1 MNLLPSA
8 RGCYCGCM
16 SLPTSLLTAVAGH
29 ACFTGCF
36 KPDRAAAVC
45 VDPAQPLAAT
55 LHAVC
60 SECLSF
66 RVGALTTALGV
77 GVTTQAF
84 ADDLSAQVQGL
95 RGYVWSTSGY
105 WANGGF
111 WVSAAYFGNGLFL
124 VDGSRNGIQRT
135 DLDMLIRAFR
145 AGIVSPDDPRML
157 SASQY
162 TSEVVYVDM
171 SQLIGLVRDKQD
183 LLASPACRKTPAHGY
198 QRASILEFIPMARS
212 NSSAPSALPSNA
224 SPSNASPSNASPPKA
239 LPASASP
246 SNTRTWP
253 PPAILPA
260 AAAPP
265 TVRSA
270 TPSHLAVPAPAVAPA
285 SGTESTRC
293 PDCGEE
299 IKERLLFTGT
309 YVGCLC

>member
-1 MNLLPSA
+1 
-8 RGCYCGCM
+8 M

-29 ACFTGCF
+29 GCFTGCF
-36 KPDRAAAVC
+36 KTDRAASVC
-45 VDPAQPLAAT
+45 VDPSQPLATA

-77 GVTTQAF
+77 GVTAQAF

-105 WANGGF
+105 SPNGGF
-111 WVSAAYFGNGLFL
+111 WISAAYFGNGLFL
-124 VDGSRNGIQRT
+124 VDGSRNGNQRT

-145 AGIVSPDDPRML
+145 AGIVAPDDPRML
-157 SASQY
+157 STSQY

-171 SQLIGLVRDKQD
+171 TQLIGVVRDKQD
-183 LLASPACRKTPAHGY
+183 LLASPACRTTRMHGY
-198 QRASILEFIPMARS
+198 QRASILEFVPMARR
-212 NSSAPSALPSNA
+212 SSLP
-224 SPSNASPSNASPPKA
+224 PT
-239 LPASASP
+239 PAS
-246 SNTRTWP
+246 WP
-253 PPAILPA
+253 PPAVIP

-270 TPSHLAVPAPAVAPA
+270 TPAGATGPTGSGAPA
-285 SGTESTRC
+285 SGTGNDNRC

>member
-1 MNLLPSA
+1 
-8 RGCYCGCM
+8 M
-16 SLPTSLLTAVAGH
+16 SLPTSLLTAVASH

-36 KPDRAAAVC
+36 KADRAANVC
-45 VDPAQPLAAT
+45 VDPAQPLAPA

-66 RVGALTTALGV
+66 RVGALTTALGT
-77 GVTTQAF
+77 GVTAQSF

-111 WVSAAYFGNGLFL
+111 WISAAYFGNGLFL
-124 VDGSRNGIQRT
+124 VDGSRNGNQRT

-145 AGIVSPDDPRML
+145 AGVVAPEDPRML
-157 SASQY
+157 STSHY
-162 TSEVVYVDM
+162 TTEVVYVDM
-171 SQLIGLVRDKQD
+171 SQFIGVVRGKQD
-183 LLASPACRKTPAHGY
+183 LLASPACRTTRQYGF
-198 QRASILEFIPMARS
+198 QRASILEFVPLAHS
-212 NSSAPSALPSNA
+212 HSLP
-224 SPSNASPSNASPPKA
+224 PR
-239 LPASASP
+239 
-246 SNTRTWP
+246 TGTWP
-253 PPAILPA
+253 PPAVRP

-270 TPSHLAVPAPAVAPA
+270 TPPAPAVAAGPVAPA
-285 SGTESTRC
+285 TTPESGGRC
-293 PDCGEE
+293 PDCGGE

>member
-1 MNLLPSA
+1 
-8 RGCYCGCM
+8 M
-16 SLPTSLLTAVAGH
+16 SLPPSLLTAVGDH
-29 ACFTGCF
+29 GCFTGCF
-36 KPDRAAAVC
+36 KSDRAASLC
-45 VDPAQPLAAT
+45 VDPVQPLATA

-84 ADDLSAQVQGL
+84 ADELSAHVQGL

-111 WVSAAYFGNGLFL
+111 WISAAYFGNGLFL
-124 VDGSRNGIQRT
+124 VDGSRNGNHRS
-135 DLDMLIRAFR
+135 DLDMLIHAFR
-145 AGIVSPDDPRML
+145 AGVVAPDDPQML
-157 SASQY
+157 STAQY

-171 SQLIGLVRDKQD
+171 AQFIGVVGDKQD
-183 LLASPACRKTPAHGY
+183 LLASPACRTTPLHGY

-212 NSSAPSALPSNA
+212 KSLPPN
-224 SPSNASPSNASPPKA
+224 PG
-239 LPASASP
+239 
-246 SNTRTWP
+246 TWP
-253 PPAILPA
+253 PPVVHS

-265 TVRSA
+265 TVRSFI
-270 TPSHLAVPAPAVAPA
+270 PLAGPVVPAASAAPA
-285 SGTESTRC
+285 PSAGSGDRC
-293 PDCGEE
+293 PDCGGE